1 MKRILSFVLCAVMLL
16 SCVAVTSFAAD
27 DAVDA
32 VISQI
37 DAIGEVKYRDRTEAE
52 VKPALHFAEL
62 GGWNWS
68 RPYLDPSDYG
78 DKSPW
83 KLTLEFSFDS
93 YVTGQDYIP
102 NFGFGISNV
111 FYGYRFDQQRWVVAD
126 GGSGYGINSTLG
138 AKAADDVTRFDQIL
152 LPGVVYKVTFEADEG
167 AGYVYLND
175 EMILKYDDH
184 TNTTWQHSSKLAWF
198 NSAYCTVNIFSMTH
212 RYEDDA
218 EVVNTYTPD
227 QIKAGEAPINFE
239 FFGDKVSV
247 NPNTQTYTAVDS
259 GEAIAAAEN
268 AYAALTAEQKAAVT
282 NYGKLLAA
290 RATYTA
296 YDKFDAID
304 VDAAFDAATIVT
316 PGATGMRY
324 ALSGTGAQISI
335 GGDREDASTFGHTI
349 IANGRDIDFSGDLM
363 IESIDEDMIDSAGL
377 HFGGFSQ
384 MYGYNLPN
392 KTFYVGGAPW
402 SGAGDPAKENTV
414 VAAGTEITEGEWH
427 TFRMKVTAPSNGES
441 LVQIW
446 LDGKLVLKYSKC
458 TDSNGLFYLD
468 ARGVAMTWKNVTATS
483 GSTSFTANFEST
495 NANDWLF
502 TLMDENGVA
511 DSRCSVVNIPDSI
524 SYDRSKLL
532 DVAKA
537 YKVVSKSIAK
547 VPAENASDISNLD
560 EIKAIGEKLLGF
572 VDPAQL
578 ANDLDQQ
585 DIADAIVTAAN
596 ADAIYNAFS
605 DDDKAKVD
613 ALREALYMAQEGK
626 FLNTW
631 TTELS
636 IEGWE
641 EGKGEAAPVAVAAYG
656 AVTFTYSTAA
666 DGEYSAE
673 APTAAGK
680 YFVKATV
687 AETKAYSGLESDPV
701 EFEITAKS
709 VTLGD
714 LNNDGEVNAKDLIIL
729 IRVNAG
735 WEIDYNNDAADMNA
749 DGSINMKDIILL
761 INAIK

>member
-1 MKRILSFVLCAVMLL
+1 MKRILSLVLCAVMLL

-111 FYGYRFDQQRWVVAD
+111 YYGYRFDQQRWVVAD

-138 AKAADDVTRFDQIL
+138 ANAADDVTRFDQIL

-290 RATYTA
+290 RTTYTT
-296 YDKFDAID
+296 YDKLDGFD
-304 VDAAFDAATIVT
+304 VDAIIDSAKVVS
-316 PGATGMRY
+316 GGGKGRQY
-324 ALSGTGAQISI
+324 AVGGGGFSQIPF
-335 GGDREDASTFGHTI
+335 GGDNEVPGTFHYTI
-349 IANGRDIDFSGDLM
+349 AQNNGDIDFQGMLLLEVTNT
-363 IESIDEDMIDSAGL
+363 ESKKAGL
-377 HFGGFSQ
+377 HFGNFDHH
-384 MYGYNLPN
+384 MFGYNAFYEN
-392 KTFYVGGAPW
+392 FYVGGWPIGDDG
-402 SGAGDPAKENTV
+402 SGIPNASE
-414 VAAGTEITEGEWH
+414 TEITSNVAITLNEWH
-427 TFRMKVTAPSNGES
+427 LFRMKVTAPNGS
-441 LVQIW
+441 GNRVVSVW
-446 LDGKLVLKYSKC
+446 LDGKKVFQYNRC
-458 TDSNGLFYLD
+458 TESA
-468 ARGVAMTWKNVTATS
+468 ARFFLQMNDVKATWADLTATS
-483 GSTSFTANFEST
+483 GSTTVTANFESE
-495 NANDWLF
+495 NSADWLF
-502 TLMDENGVA
+502 ADGSATLIDVPEV
-511 DSRCSVVNIPDSI
+511 IT
-524 SYDRSKLL
+524 YDRSKLL
-532 DVAKA
+532 DLAKA
-537 YKVVSKSIAK
+537 YKVVSKAIAK
-547 VPAENASDISNLD
+547 VPAENTAEIANLD
-560 EIKAIGEKLLGF
+560 AVKEIGEKLLPY

-578 ANDLDQQ
+578 ATDLDQQ

>member
-1 MKRILSFVLCAVMLL
+1 MKRILSLVLCAVMLL

-268 AYAALTAEQKAAVT
+268 AYATLTAEQKAAVT

-290 RATYTA
+290 RATYTT
-296 YDKFDAID
+296 YDKLDGFD
-304 VDAAFDAATIVT
+304 VDAIIDSAKVVS
-316 PGATGMRY
+316 GGGKGRQY
-324 ALSGTGAQISI
+324 AVGDGGFSQIPF
-335 GGDREDASTFGHTI
+335 GGDNEVPGTFHYTI
-349 IANGRDIDFSGDLM
+349 AQNNGDIDFQGMLLLEVTNT
-363 IESIDEDMIDSAGL
+363 ESKKAGL
-377 HFGGFSQ
+377 HFGNFTHH
-384 MYGYNLPN
+384 MFGYNAFYEN
-392 KTFYVGGAPW
+392 FYVGGWPIGDDG
-402 SGAGDPAKENTV
+402 SGIPNASE
-414 VAAGTEITEGEWH
+414 TEITSNVAITLNEWH
-427 TFRMKVTAPSNGES
+427 LFRMKVTAPNGS
-441 LVQIW
+441 GNRVVSVW
-446 LDGKLVLKYSKC
+446 LDGEKVFQYNRC
-458 TDSNGLFYLD
+458 TEST
-468 ARGVAMTWKNVTATS
+468 ARFFLQMNDVKATWADLTATS
-483 GSTSFTANFEST
+483 GSTTVTANFESE
-495 NANDWLF
+495 NSADWLF
-502 TLMDENGVA
+502 ADGSATLIDVPEV
-511 DSRCSVVNIPDSI
+511 IT
-524 SYDRSKLL
+524 YDRSKLL
-532 DVAKA
+532 DLAKA
-537 YKVVSKSIAK
+537 YKVVSKAIAK
-547 VPAENASDISNLD
+547 VPAENTAEIANLD
-560 EIKAIGEKLLGF
+560 AVKEIGEKLLPY

-578 ANDLDQQ
+578 ATDLNQQ

-596 ADAIYNAFS
+596 ADVLYNAFS

-687 AETKAYSGLESDPV
+687 AETKAYSGLESAPV

>member
-52 VKPALHFAEL
+52 VKPALKLADL
-62 GGWNWS
+62 PGWNWG
-68 RPYLDPSDYG
+68 RPYIDVEDYG

-83 KLTLEFSFDS
+83 KWTFEFSFDS
-93 YVTGQDYIP
+93 YVTGQDYVP
-102 NFGFGISNV
+102 NFGVNV
-111 FYGYRFDQQRWVVAD
+111 GNTYYGYRFDQQRWVVAD
-126 GGSGYGINSTLG
+126 GGANYNILSNLQPVE
-138 AKAADDVTRFDQIL
+138 ADDVTRLDQIL
-152 LPGVVYKVTFEADEG
+152 LPGVVYTVTFEADDNT
-167 AGYVYLND
+167 GYVYLNG
-175 EMILKYDDH
+175 EMILKFCDKG
-184 TNTTWQHSSKLAWF
+184 NRTWNHCSQNPWF
-198 NSAYCTVNIFSMTH
+198 DSAYCTVNVFSMS
-212 RYEDDA
+212 YGYDGSDG
-218 EVVNTYTPD
+218 EVETKYTPE
-227 QIKAGEAPINFE
+227 QVKAGEAPCDFGFI
-239 FFGDKVSV
+239 GDKAYVDQNV
-247 NPNTQTYTAVDS
+247 QTYTATDS
-259 GEAIAAAEN
+259 GEAITAAEN
-268 AYAALTAEQKAAVT
+268 AYAALSAEQKAAVT

-304 VDAAFDAATIVT
+304 VDAAFDAATIV
-316 PGATGMRY
+316 
-324 ALSGTGAQISI
+324 SGGGKGRLYDVGDCTQMPL
-335 GGDREDASTFGHTI
+335 GGDAEAGGNFFATI
-349 IANGRDIDFSGDLM
+349 IGNGGDVEFEGKLLLELTNTEN
-363 IESIDEDMIDSAGL
+363 IRAGL
-377 HFGGFSQ
+377 HFGAFGQ
-384 MYGYNLPN
+384 MYGYNAHFKN
-392 KTFYVGGAPW
+392 FYVGGNPFSDDG
-402 SGAGDPAKENTV
+402 SGNPNGGNTV
-414 VAAGTEITEGEWH
+414 VVAPIEITEGVWH
-427 TFRMKVTAPSNGES
+427 TFKLKITAGGERT
-441 LVQIW
+441 VMMW
-446 LDGKLVLKYSKC
+446 LDGALVLKYTKC
-458 TDSNGLFYLD
+458 TDGAGTFYLD
-468 ARGVAMTWKNVTATS
+468 ARNIKMTWSELTAKS
-483 GSTSFTANFEST
+483 GSTEFTANFESE
-495 NANDWLF
+495 NADDWF
-502 TLMDENGVA
+502 FANA
-511 DSRCSVVNIPDSI
+511 DCSSLVDIPETVT
-524 SYDRSKLL
+524 YDRSQLL
-532 DVAKA
+532 EVAKA
-537 YKVVSKSIAK
+537 YKVASKSIAK
-547 VPAENASDISNLD
+547 VPAENTADIANLD

-572 VDPAQL
+572 VDAAQL

-585 DIADAIVTAAN
+585 DIADAIVTAAD

-613 ALREALYMAQEGK
+613 ALRDALYLVQEGK

-641 EGKGEAAPVAVAAYG
+641 EGKGEAAPVAAAAYG

-687 AETKAYSGLESDPV
+687 AETKAYSGLESAPV

-735 WEIDYNNDAADMNA
+735 WEIEYNKDAADMNA

>member
-62 GGWNWS
+62 GGWSWS

-175 EMILKYDDH
+175 ELILKYDDH

-290 RATYTA
+290 RTTYTT
-296 YDKFDAID
+296 YDKLDGFD
-304 VDAAFDAATIVT
+304 VDAIIDSAKVVS
-316 PGATGMRY
+316 GGGKGRQY
-324 ALSGTGAQISI
+324 AVGDGGFSQIPF
-335 GGDREDASTFGHTI
+335 GGDNEVPGTFHYTI
-349 IANGRDIDFSGDLM
+349 AQNNGDIDFQGMLLLEVTNT
-363 IESIDEDMIDSAGL
+363 ESKKAGL
-377 HFGGFSQ
+377 HFGNFTHH
-384 MYGYNLPN
+384 MFGYNAFYEN
-392 KTFYVGGAPW
+392 FYVGGWPIGDDG
-402 SGAGDPAKENTV
+402 SGIPNASE
-414 VAAGTEITEGEWH
+414 TEITSNVAITLNEWH
-427 TFRMKVTAPSNGES
+427 LFRMKVTAPNGS
-441 LVQIW
+441 GNRVVSVW
-446 LDGKLVLKYSKC
+446 LDGEKVFQYNRC
-458 TDSNGLFYLD
+458 TEST
-468 ARGVAMTWKNVTATS
+468 ARFFLQMNDVKATWADLTATS
-483 GSTSFTANFEST
+483 GSTTVTANFESE
-495 NANDWLF
+495 NSADWLF
-502 TLMDENGVA
+502 ADGSATLIDVPEV
-511 DSRCSVVNIPDSI
+511 IT
-524 SYDRSKLL
+524 YDRSKLL
-532 DVAKA
+532 DLAKA
-537 YKVVSKSIAK
+537 YKVVSKAIAK
-547 VPAENASDISNLD
+547 VPAENTAEIANLD
-560 EIKAIGEKLLGF
+560 AVKEIGEKLLPY

-578 ANDLDQQ
+578 ATDLNQQ

-596 ADAIYNAFS
+596 ADVLYNAFS

-680 YFVKATV
+680 YFVKAAV
-687 AETKAYSGLESDPV
+687 AETKAYSGLESAPV

-735 WEIDYNNDAADMNA
+735 WEIEYNKDAADMNA
-749 DGSINMKDIILL
+749 DGSTNMKDIILL

>member
-1 MKRILSFVLCAVMLL
+1 
-16 SCVAVTSFAAD
+16 
-27 DAVDA
+27 
-32 VISQI
+32 
-37 DAIGEVKYRDRTEAE
+37 
-52 VKPALHFAEL
+52 
-62 GGWNWS
+62 
-68 RPYLDPSDYG
+68 
-78 DKSPW
+78 
-83 KLTLEFSFDS
+83 
-93 YVTGQDYIP
+93 
-102 NFGFGISNV
+102 
-111 FYGYRFDQQRWVVAD
+111 
-126 GGSGYGINSTLG
+126 
-138 AKAADDVTRFDQIL
+138 
-152 LPGVVYKVTFEADEG
+152 
-167 AGYVYLND
+167 
-175 EMILKYDDH
+175 
-184 TNTTWQHSSKLAWF
+184 
-198 NSAYCTVNIFSMTH
+198 
-212 RYEDDA
+212 
-218 EVVNTYTPD
+218 
-227 QIKAGEAPINFE
+227 
-239 FFGDKVSV
+239 
-247 NPNTQTYTAVDS
+247 
-259 GEAIAAAEN
+259 
-268 AYAALTAEQKAAVT
+268 
-282 NYGKLLAA
+282 
-290 RATYTA
+290 
-296 YDKFDAID
+296 
-304 VDAAFDAATIVT
+304 
-316 PGATGMRY
+316 
-324 ALSGTGAQISI
+324 
-335 GGDREDASTFGHTI
+335 
-349 IANGRDIDFSGDLM
+349 
-363 IESIDEDMIDSAGL
+363 
-377 HFGGFSQ
+377 
-384 MYGYNLPN
+384 
-392 KTFYVGGAPW
+392 
-402 SGAGDPAKENTV
+402 
-414 VAAGTEITEGEWH
+414 
-427 TFRMKVTAPSNGES
+427 
-441 LVQIW
+441 
-446 LDGKLVLKYSKC
+446 
-458 TDSNGLFYLD
+458 
-468 ARGVAMTWKNVTATS
+468 MTWKNVTATS

-502 TLMDENGVA
+502 TLTGDNGAA
-511 DSRCSVVNIPDSI
+511 DPRCSVVKIPESI
-524 SYDRSKLL
+524 TYDRSKLL

-626 FLNTW
+626 FLNSW

-636 IEGWE
+636 IAGWE
-641 EGKGEAAPVAVAAYG
+641 EGKGEAAPVAAAAYG

>member
-62 GGWNWS
+62 GGWSWS

-175 EMILKYDDH
+175 ELILKYDDH

-290 RATYTA
+290 RTTYTT
-296 YDKFDAID
+296 YDKLDGFD
-304 VDAAFDAATIVT
+304 VDAIIDSAKVVS
-316 PGATGMRY
+316 GGGKGRQY
-324 ALSGTGAQISI
+324 AVGDGGFSQIPF
-335 GGDREDASTFGHTI
+335 GGDNEVPGTFHYTI
-349 IANGRDIDFSGDLM
+349 AQNNGDIDFQGMLLLEVTNT
-363 IESIDEDMIDSAGL
+363 ESKKAGL
-377 HFGGFSQ
+377 HFGNFTHH
-384 MYGYNLPN
+384 MFGYNAFYEN
-392 KTFYVGGAPW
+392 FYVGGWPIGDDG
-402 SGAGDPAKENTV
+402 SGIPNASE
-414 VAAGTEITEGEWH
+414 TEITSNVAITLNEWH
-427 TFRMKVTAPSNGES
+427 LFRMKVTAPNGS
-441 LVQIW
+441 GNRVVSVW
-446 LDGKLVLKYSKC
+446 LDGEKVFQYNRC
-458 TDSNGLFYLD
+458 TEST
-468 ARGVAMTWKNVTATS
+468 ARFFLQMNDVKATWADLTATS
-483 GSTSFTANFEST
+483 GSTTVTANFESE
-495 NANDWLF
+495 NSADWLF
-502 TLMDENGVA
+502 ADGSATLIDVPEV
-511 DSRCSVVNIPDSI
+511 IT
-524 SYDRSKLL
+524 YDRSKLL
-532 DVAKA
+532 DLAKA
-537 YKVVSKSIAK
+537 YKVVSKAIAK
-547 VPAENASDISNLD
+547 VPAENTAEIANLD
-560 EIKAIGEKLLGF
+560 AVKEIGEKLLPY

-578 ANDLDQQ
+578 ATDLNQQ

-596 ADAIYNAFS
+596 ADVLYNAFS

-626 FLNTW
+626 FLNSW

-636 IEGWE
+636 IAGWE
-641 EGKGEAAPVAVAAYG
+641 EGKGEAAPVAAAAYG

-687 AETKAYSGLESDPV
+687 AETKAYSGLESAPV

-735 WEIDYNNDAADMNA
+735 WEIEYNKDAADMNA
-749 DGSINMKDIILL
+749 DGSTNMKDIILL